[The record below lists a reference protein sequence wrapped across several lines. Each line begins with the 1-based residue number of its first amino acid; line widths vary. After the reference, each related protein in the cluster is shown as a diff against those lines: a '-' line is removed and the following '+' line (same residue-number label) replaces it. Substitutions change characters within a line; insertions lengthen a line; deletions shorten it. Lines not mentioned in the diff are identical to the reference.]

1 MSRGGVSVP
10 WDLCPVGSV
19 QGLSVWGFLSR
30 RVSICQSLSL
40 VSMSRGG
47 DLCPGWGLCPGRS
60 VHGVSGDFCPGGT
73 LLGSCPGGL
82 YLRESQYRGLCP
94 GGLCLG
100 VYVQG
105 RGSLCRGS
113 MPRGGSHY
121 PWGVCLVVSVQE
133 GLYQGVP
140 VQGVS
145 I

>member
-1 MSRGGVSVP
+1 MSLSRGSLSREV
-10 WDLCPVGSV
+10 
-19 QGLSVWGFLSR
+19 SVWGSLSR
-30 RVSICQSLSL
+30 ESLS
-40 VSMSRGG
+40 G
-47 DLCPGWGLCPGRS
+47 GLCPGEGIS
-60 VHGVSGDFCPGGT
+60 VQGVYAEGRGSWSMGSLSGGFCPGGS
-73 LLGSCPGGL
+73 LSGCPCPQGLHLGGFCA
-82 YLRESQYRGLCP
+82 

-100 VYVQG
+100 VTDQG
-105 RGSLCRGS
+105 VSVWGLCPGEGSLSRGS